1 MTGAEGPSPSPEK
14 RQVRLRRRI
23 VRDRKADIRLFAI
36 LLALVFVAFLVVL
49 RYLVAMTQPPLADSD
64 ATQTEDLYFAL
75 RMDGRDYARGKPIG
89 LKLSVRNTS
98 GHPVSMG
105 FDTDQEFDFVV
116 QRELNLF
123 FVRIPLEVWR
133 YSSGRVPR
141 NQPHTL
147 TIMPGEEKIFRAA
160 WNQVD
165 GSGRQVKPGRY
176 VISGY
181 VNNLGER
188 HALQIHSRTRD

>member
-1 MTGAEGPSPSPEK
+1 MAGPEGGSPSIEK
-14 RQVRLRRRI
+14 RQVRLRRRV
-23 VRDRKADIRLFAI
+23 VRDRKGELRLFAV
-36 LLALVFVAFLVVL
+36 LLALVFLGFIVVL
-49 RYLVAMTQPPLADSD
+49 RYLVTMTAPPLADSD
-64 ATQTEDLYFAL
+64 AAQTEDLYFTL
-75 RMDGRDYARGKPIG
+75 RMDARDYARGQPIG
-89 LKLSVRNTS
+89 LQLSVRNTS
-98 GHPVSMG
+98 GHPVSMS

-116 QRELNLF
+116 QRELNLL

-133 YSSGRVPR
+133 HSGDKVARKR
-141 NQPHTL
+141 PHTL
-147 TIMPGEEKIFRAA
+147 TIMPGEEKIFRAK

-188 HALQIHSRTRD
+188 HALQIQTSR

>member
-1 MTGAEGPSPSPEK
+1 MAGSEGGSPSIEK
-14 RQVRLRRRI
+14 RQVRLRRRV
-23 VRDRKADIRLFAI
+23 VRDRKGELRLFAV
-36 LLALVFVAFLVVL
+36 LLALVFLGFIVVL
-49 RYLVAMTQPPLADSD
+49 RYLVTMTAPPLADSD
-64 ATQTEDLYFAL
+64 AAQTEDLYFAL
-75 RMDGRDYARGKPIG
+75 RMDARDYARGQPIG
-89 LKLSVRNTS
+89 LQLSVRNTS
-98 GHPVSMG
+98 GHPVSMS

-116 QRELNLF
+116 QRELNLL

-133 YSSGRVPR
+133 HSGNKVARK
-141 NQPHTL
+141 QPHSL
-147 TIMPGEEKIFRAA
+147 TIMPGEEKIFRAK

-188 HALQIHSRTRD
+188 HALQIQTSR

>member
-1 MTGAEGPSPSPEK
+1 MAGSEGGSPSIEK
-14 RQVRLRRRI
+14 RQVRLRRRV
-23 VRDRKADIRLFAI
+23 VRDRKGELRLFAV
-36 LLALVFVAFLVVL
+36 LLALVFLGFIVVL
-49 RYLVAMTQPPLADSD
+49 RYLVTMTAPPLADSD
-64 ATQTEDLYFAL
+64 AAQTEDLYFTL
-75 RMDGRDYARGKPIG
+75 RMDSRDYARGQPIG
-89 LKLSVRNTS
+89 LQLSVRNTS
-98 GHPVSMG
+98 GHPVSMS

-116 QRELNLF
+116 QRELNLL

-133 YSSGRVPR
+133 YSGNKVARKR
-141 NQPHTL
+141 PHAL
-147 TIMPGEEKIFRAA
+147 TIMPGEEKIFRAK

-188 HALQIHSRTRD
+188 HALQIQTSR

>member
-1 MTGAEGPSPSPEK
+1 MAGSEGGSPSIEK
-14 RQVRLRRRI
+14 RQVRLRRRV
-23 VRDRKADIRLFAI
+23 VRDRKGELRLFAV
-36 LLALVFVAFLVVL
+36 LLALVFLGFIVVL
-49 RYLVAMTQPPLADSD
+49 RYLVTMTAPPLADSD
-64 ATQTEDLYFAL
+64 AAQTEDLYFTL
-75 RMDGRDYARGKPIG
+75 RMDARDYARGQPIG
-89 LKLSVRNTS
+89 LQLSVRNTS
-98 GHPVSMG
+98 GHPVSMS

-116 QRELNLF
+116 QRELNLL

-133 YSSGRVPR
+133 YSGNKVARK
-141 NQPHTL
+141 QPHSL
-147 TIMPGEEKIFRAA
+147 TIMPGEEKIFRAK

-188 HALQIHSRTRD
+188 HALQIQTSR